1 MKQSNEKI
9 VPHDCRSGPARS
21 IRDDCR
27 MRTVLTSAAGALTA
41 LVLLAGCG
49 GARDE
54 ASVPGGADPGD
65 VRVIDGWAR
74 ALAAGD
80 IEKAVTYWAIPSA
93 ASNGTPK
100 LAFGSTREILDF
112 NQDLPCGAELIEA
125 ETDDESGLTTA
136 TFNLVERPGP
146 GGGCGEGVGFQARTV
161 FRIEDGKITLWE
173 RAPDPP
179 GRQQAPAA
187 PEDIT

>member
-1 MKQSNEKI
+1 VSVRI
-9 VPHDCRSGPARS
+9 LILV
-21 IRDDCR
+21 
-27 MRTVLTSAAGALTA
+27 VLASLI
-41 LVLLAGCG
+41 AGCG
-49 GARDE
+49 SSSRE
-54 ASVPGGADPGD
+54 AGVPGDADPGD
-65 VRVIDGWAR
+65 VKVIDGWAK

-125 ETDDESGLTTA
+125 ETDEATGLTTA
-136 TFNLVERPGP
+136 TFNLVERTGP
-146 GGGCGEGVGFQARTV
+146 GAGCGEGVGFKARTI
-161 FRIEDGKITLWE
+161 FQIEDGKITLWQ

-179 GRQQAPAA
+179 GQQQAPPA
-187 PEDIT
+187 PSDIT